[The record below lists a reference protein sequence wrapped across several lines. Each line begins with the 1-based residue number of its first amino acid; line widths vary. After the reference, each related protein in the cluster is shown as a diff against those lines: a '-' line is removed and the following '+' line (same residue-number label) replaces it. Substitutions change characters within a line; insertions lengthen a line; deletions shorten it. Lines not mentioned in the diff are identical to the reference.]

1 MLIVAIISVAPPL
14 ILSLARLVINVA
26 RAYWII
32 KKANHDFYNRD

>member
-32 KKANHDFYNRD
+32 KKANHDFNDRD